1 MTILSE
7 AILADIPLIYK
18 ILLLI
23 LLAILPNM
31 HQLAPILDR
40 VAKKDL
46 KKLKWIN
53 FLEYNKK
60 IKCCMHDF
68 KIGIALPFKSNV
80 VGSLSGY
87 ILITLLFLTSIFVN
101 GTTQSLYE
109 HLISVSVTMV
119 LAIFFLWYDVGK
131 RISDIEICA
140 DFKRTNNYFSFA
152 SGLTFITTFAIII
165 FIFFTTLAFKYG
177 KISTSNFILICM
189 PYILVIIFLAGAK
202 RHSNRIYKDL
212 THKLEF
218 MLLEKYSETFP
229 HIYVKAD
236 ARELQGTI
244 QDIFNDNFI
253 VFGYNGMKIPVEWDK
268 ITSIKLSESAADE
281 PETESTQDAIAES
294 ADEEKESQHSI
305 IKNYLLRPL
314 ENLYE
319 KWI

>member
-87 ILITLLFLTSIFVN
+87 ILIMILFFTSIFVN
-101 GTTQSLYE
+101 DTIQSLYE
-109 HLISVSVTMV
+109 HLISASVSMV
-119 LAIFFLWYDVGK
+119 LVIFFLWHDVDK
-131 RISDIEICA
+131 RISGIEICA
-140 DFKRTNNYFSFA
+140 DFKRANNYFSFA
-152 SGLTFITTFAIII
+152 SGLTFTATASIII
-165 FIFFTTLAFKYG
+165 FIIFTILTFKYDL
-177 KISTSNFILICM
+177 IDTSNLILICM
-189 PYILVIIFLAGAK
+189 PYVLVLIFLAGAK
-202 RHSNRIYKDL
+202 RYSNRIYKDL

-236 ARELQGTI
+236 TRELQGTI

-253 VFGYNGMKIPVEWDK
+253 VFGYNRMKIPVEWDK
-268 ITSIKLSESAADE
+268 ITSIKLSENADDE
-281 PETESTQDAIAES
+281 PETESTQDAVAES
-294 ADEEKESQHSI
+294 ANEEKDSQHF

-319 KWI
+319 KWA